1 LQVAMLHY
9 DIGEVGEMHH
19 NHAKNVLYL
28 RTPVSE
34 IAQRLKKP
42 EQDVQRL
49 LDSAKQKMLAE
60 RLNRP
65 TPFVD
70 KTVYVS
76 WNALCISAYLQAAQV
91 LSVDAT
97 RKFALRSLDRILSH
111 GWNPK
116 SGLQHVIAYSDPKAE
131 KRPLPG
137 VLDDYAFMV
146 IACLGAYEAST
157 DLSYFHFAEKIATGM
172 IERFHDAQEGGFF
185 DIASGPGVGDGLVLG
200 ALAARRKPLQDSPT
214 PAGNPAAAV
223 ALLRLH
229 AYSNNPDHRK
239 IAESTLAAFA
249 GISEQYGLFAATY
262 GIALDMYLHPHTQ
275 VVIAGSGP
283 AADKLKAAAVAPFS
297 FHKSVLHL
305 PEGGVVPQML
315 PPSFAETIPNLPDIK
330 QKKTVAVL
338 CSNFTCQPPIS
349 DPSSLSK
356 LLQQALR
363 VQPVAF

>member
-1 LQVAMLHY
+1 
-9 DIGEVGEMHH
+9 
-19 NHAKNVLYL
+19 
-28 RTPVSE
+28 
-34 IAQRLKKP
+34 
-42 EQDVQRL
+42 
-49 LDSAKQKMLAE
+49 
-60 RLNRP
+60 
-65 TPFVD
+65 VD

-91 LSVDAT
+91 LNLDAT

-111 GWNPK
+111 GWNPR
-116 SGLQHVIAYSDPKAE
+116 SGLQHVIAYSDPKTE

-146 IACLGAYEAST
+146 IACLDAYEASA
-157 DLSYFHFAEKIATGM
+157 DLSYFHFAQKIAAAM
-172 IERFHDAQEGGFF
+172 IERFHDTREGGFF

-239 IAESTLAAFA
+239 IAERTLAAFA
-249 GISEQYGLFAATY
+249 GIAEQYGLFAATY
-262 GIALDMYLHPHTQ
+262 GIALDMLLHPHTQ

-283 AADKLKAAAVAPFS
+283 AAEKLKAAAVAPFS

-305 PEGGVVPQML
+305 PEGEVVPQML
-315 PPSFAETIPNLPDIK
+315 PPSLAETIPHLPDIK
-330 QKKTVAVL
+330 QKKIVAVL
-338 CSNFTCQPPIS
+338 CSNFTCQPPIN
-349 DPSSLSK
+349 DPKTLAKQLEEALSFSLPR
-356 LLQQALR
+356 A
-363 VQPVAF
+363 